1 MSMVNSANPMNRST
15 SSGRRRVTRTARKQ
29 VLSIAAVIAVLIV
42 TATPAAAEPSLQ
54 STGSS
59 FAGVAIQQWVGQ
71 SATLYGLSI
80 NWQVSSSVVGLN
92 NFAQNQVDFAASDIP
107 YSAQQSTYYPTQP
120 YQYMPDV
127 AGGLSFMFN
136 LNGVDGQ
143 RITNLDLDTSVIAKI
158 FLGEI
163 TNWNDPAIARI
174 NPQLVGDLPNQK
186 IIPVYRSDAS
196 GENYL
201 LSDYL
206 LHEDNTE
213 FVAAQNAF
221 NSGNPNQ
228 PSATWPVPA
237 QGSNPS
243 PTTYPGWG
251 LGNLVGQSGSDNA
264 ANYVAAVSSVGSI
277 TYVETAYAKEHGF
290 PYASLYN
297 ASGNAVQPGSTN
309 VSNALKAAILYKDLT
324 QNLEN
329 VYTNPDPTAYPLS
342 AYSYLVTPCSP
353 QLAAQTGTACAS
365 FSAPGVPPTSPKSP
379 LDPQKGQEIGK
390 FVAYLACAGQEQM
403 TALGYSP
410 IPGNLVRE
418 DFAAIARL
426 NGGQEPP
433 PPTPAN
439 CPDPALGS
447 SGPPVT
453 TSTNPG
459 QDGSGGSPNGGGGLT
474 GGGLTGGSSGNGIGG
489 SGGGSGGS
497 SATGGGG
504 SGSGGSGSGGS
515 GGAGG
520 ANGATG
526 STIPP
531 GFVLHNGQLIPKGA
545 LTSAVPSKY
554 PRINAFTSAIDSL
567 ASPNLLRYFGGALLV
582 VAIVVAPALI
592 GMTRRRPKAGE
603 GEPTESH
610 PGMAP

>member
-1 MSMVNSANPMNRST
+1 MVSSADPMRRSNSA
-15 SSGRRRVTRTARKQ
+15 GRRRLMRTARTQ
-29 VLSIAAVIAVLIV
+29 VASIAAVIAVLIV

-59 FAGVAIQQWVGQ
+59 FAGVAIQEWVGQ

-107 YSAQQSTYYPTQP
+107 YSAQQSTYFPTQP

-143 RITNLDLDTSVIAKI
+143 RITHLDLDTSVIAKI

-163 TNWNDPAIARI
+163 TNWNDPAIAQI
-174 NPQLVGDLPNQK
+174 NPQLQGDLPNQK

-206 LHEDNTE
+206 LHEDKTE
-213 FVAAQNAF
+213 FVGAQDAF
-221 NSGNPNQ
+221 NSGNPGQ

-277 TYVETAYAKEHGF
+277 TYVETAYAKAHGF
-290 PYASLYN
+290 PYAYLYN

-309 VSNALKAAILYKDLT
+309 VSNALKAAILYTDLT
-324 QNLEN
+324 QNLSG

-365 FSAPGVPPTSPKSP
+365 FSAPGVPSTSPRSP

-410 IPGNLVRE
+410 IPGNLVKE

-426 NGGQEPP
+426 NGGVEPP
-433 PPTPAN
+433 APTPAN
-439 CPDPALGS
+439 CPDPTLGNT
-447 SGPPVT
+447 GPPIT
-453 TSTNPG
+453 TTTNPG
-459 QDGSGGSPNGGGGLT
+459 GDGGAT
-474 GGGLTGGSSGNGIGG
+474 GGG
-489 SGGGSGGS
+489 SGGGVGTQGGGAGTGGGIGGGGGGGGS
-497 SATGGGG
+497 TTGGGG
-504 SGSGGSGSGGS
+504 SGSGASGS

-520 ANGATG
+520 SGGASGTTG

-592 GMTRRRPKAGE
+592 GMTRRRPKADR
-603 GEPTESH
+603 EPPESQ
-610 PGMAP
+610 PGMTP